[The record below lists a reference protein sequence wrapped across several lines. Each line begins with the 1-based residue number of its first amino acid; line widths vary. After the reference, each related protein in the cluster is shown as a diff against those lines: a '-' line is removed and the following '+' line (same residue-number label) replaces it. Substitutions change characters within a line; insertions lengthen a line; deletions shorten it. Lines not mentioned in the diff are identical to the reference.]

1 MNKGCSTAA
10 AHPAMLYAGSPH
22 PRLLLPTDQKST
34 PRYYATPYRFNRKT
48 DFSAVFCRSM
58 ELPLFLHYGNY
69 SVFLFVCTL
78 DSLIYLQFPNL
89 SILRQHP
96 SVSGDS
102 RIRIAHQKKQELFDL
117 LTEIQMNNDFPYIMR
132 MRDRRLLQRLATHV
146 DRRAVNP
153 EW

>member
-1 MNKGCSTAA
+1 MNKGWSTAA
-10 AHPAMLYAGSPH
+10 ARPAMLYAGSPH

-102 RIRIAHQKKQELFDL
+102 RLMAAHQKKEELFDML
-117 LTEIQMNNDFPYIMR
+117 AESQMNKDISFTRRMKDRLVLMR
-132 MRDRRLLQRLATHV
+132 LTAHIER
-146 DRRAVNP
+146 NSP